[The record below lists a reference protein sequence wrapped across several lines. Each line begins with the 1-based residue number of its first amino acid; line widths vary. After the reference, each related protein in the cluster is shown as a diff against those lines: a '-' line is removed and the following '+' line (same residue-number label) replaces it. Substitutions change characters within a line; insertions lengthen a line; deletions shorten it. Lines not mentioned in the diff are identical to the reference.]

1 MTESTKLLH
10 VISAGQQDVS
20 STSSADVF
28 DRHNRPCTRRN
39 IILSSLEKKYSNIIS
54 FTTPTTTK
62 SSGDDDEEDSTTTAS
77 LLLTELY
84 SIIHDTAMIQF
95 LCTAYSKW
103 KDMGPPWDKDNCHP
117 SWDENSGTVPP
128 LVPLHSAFRRNSN
141 VDGSE
146 RPSTN
151 VMGAIG
157 YYATDMITPIVGGL
171 MNELVEDAYVICTA
185 VHSVFTTTPANTTA
199 NNTTGGVSYAVTT
212 HPGHHASYDCF
223 GGYCYLNNAALAAR
237 LLQRQIE
244 TGKSILNDDGV
255 MDAANYWT
263 DDDNGDD
270 DDDGGDDHLSTKK
283 SKLSTS
289 SSLSQH
295 NHHCPRVAILD
306 VDYHCGNGTA
316 SIFYDCPDIFVCSI
330 HCDPEIDY
338 PWNSGF
344 ADQIGVGEGVG
355 TTLHIPLPK
364 GSSWHVDGDDR
375 DSPSNSSS
383 YKRALIQ
390 AMVAIIKFEPHALV
404 VSLGLDTYKGDAV
417 AVNRG
422 GFLMSGDDYTLMG
435 MYIGKCMMGKN
446 IPCVF
451 VQEGGYK
458 MDVVGDA
465 AADVVGGYAIAV
477 SGGAIADDLVM

>member
-1 MTESTKLLH
+1 MTESKKLLH
-10 VISAGQQDVS
+10 VVSAGRQNVS
-20 STSSADVF
+20 STNSADVF

-39 IILSSLEKKYSNIIS
+39 IILSSLENKYSKIVS
-54 FTTPTTTK
+54 FATPTTPVVK
-62 SSGDDDEEDSTTTAS
+62 SSGGGNNRDEEDAS
-77 LLLTELY
+77 PILTELY
-84 SIIHDTAMIQF
+84 SIIHDTSMIQF
-95 LCTAYSKW
+95 LCTAYSRW
-103 KDMGPPWDKDNCHP
+103 KTMGPPWDKDNCHP
-117 SWDENSGTVPP
+117 SWSETSGTVPP
-128 LVPLHSAFRRNSN
+128 LVPLHSAFRRRNGN
-141 VDGSE
+141 NDDGSE

-171 MNELVEDAYVICTA
+171 VHELIEDAFVICTA
-185 VHSVFTTTPANTTA
+185 VHSVFSTTTTTSNDA
-199 NNTTGGVSYAVTT
+199 SASVSYAVTT
-212 HPGHHASYDCF
+212 HPGHHANYDCF

-255 MDAANYWT
+255 IDAANYWT
-263 DDDNGDD
+263 DDHD
-270 DDDGGDDHLSTKK
+270 DDDGDDHFSIKK

-289 SSLSQH
+289 SSSLLSQLH
-295 NHHCPRVAILD
+295 RPRVAILD

-316 SIFYDCPDIFVCSI
+316 SIFYDRPDIFVCSI

-344 ADQIGVGEGVG
+344 ADQTGVGEGMG

-364 GSSWHVDGDDR
+364 GSAWHDD
-375 DSPSNSSS
+375 DDDDDDDDNSSSGSSS
-383 YKRALIQ
+383 YKRALKQ
-390 AMVAIIKFEPHALV
+390 AMETISKFEPRALV
-404 VSLGLDTYKGDAV
+404 ISLGLDTYAGDAV

-422 GFLMSGDDYTLMG
+422 GFQLSGDDYFKMG
-435 MYIGKCMMGKN
+435 VYIGKCMMDKN
-446 IPCVF
+446 VPCVF

-477 SGGAIADDLVM
+477 SGNAIADELE